1 MSAESLIGRERELA
15 SLRAMLERPVRLVSV
30 TGPAGVGKT
39 RVAYAAADAVA
50 RDLEWRVVRVPLA
63 ALAEWRLVGDAVA
76 AAAGL
81 GEAGGERPG
90 IEAAAE
96 ALGDARVLLVL
107 DNFEHLAPAAGDVAA
122 LLAACRGL
130 IVLVTSR
137 HVLHLAGEHMLPLAP
152 LALSATG
159 ERDPDTAMRSAAV
172 ALFVSR
178 ACARDPA
185 FALTA
190 DVTPAV
196 VEICRRVDGLP
207 LAIELAAAR
216 VAVLP
221 PPAMLAHWDS
231 AVGLDA
237 PGALDLPP
245 RQRTLRRA
253 FDWSYAL
260 LGPQE
265 RALLRRLSAFP
276 GGFDLA
282 VAVAACRGDG
292 GVLPALDVDPIV
304 ALGALI
310 DRSLVE
316 RDADGPASAP
326 SYRQL
331 RTVREYLGEQ
341 LALAGEQDAADLL
354 MARWCAE
361 AARSVVNFNTLH
373 GSREQLDGLESA
385 LDNLRGALAV
395 LIRLAPGEGV
405 DLARDLT
412 ALWKA
417 RHVREG
423 REWVEAALAAAGD
436 EIASERRARGL
447 WTAALLAGFQGDYE
461 AQKRLA
467 AQGLAAA
474 RAGEDAVTL
483 ARALYGDA
491 MATGSGDRYREA
503 LELSERLGDR
513 VGIAAASNDLGE
525 LARGAGELAVARG
538 LYARA
543 VAVRRELGDAVG
555 QAMAAHNLAHVL
567 LAEGEREEAEALL
580 LEAFEA
586 VSDVGDRH
594 MRAALLAAL
603 ASAGAMT
610 SAVAMLHGAAE
621 AELGAA
627 HVVLDP
633 IDAGPFAAAA
643 AALSRT
649 LGAERFAAARLRGGA
664 LGHDEQLR
672 LVRQIVTRAP
682 PAAGALTGRE
692 VEVVRLVATGMTN
705 REIAQR
711 LVLSDHT
718 VHRHVSN
725 ILTKLGVRSRAAAA
739 SLAAQRGLL

>member
-1 MSAESLIGRERELA
+1 VFAEALIGRERELA

-39 RVAYAAADAVA
+39 RVAYATADAAA
-50 RDLEWRVVRVPLA
+50 RDLDWRVVRVPLA

-76 AAAGL
+76 AAAGA
-81 GEAGGERPG
+81 GEGEGERRG
-90 IEAAAE
+90 IDAAAE

-122 LLAACRGL
+122 LLAACPGL
-130 IVLVTSR
+130 IVLATSR

-152 LALSATG
+152 LALPAAG
-159 ERDPDTAMRSAAV
+159 ERDPAKALGSAAV
-172 ALFVSR
+172 ALFVAR
-178 ACARDPA
+178 ARARDPA
-185 FALTA
+185 FTLTA

-253 FDWSYAL
+253 IDWSYAL
-260 LGPQE
+260 LGLPE

-276 GGFDLA
+276 GGFDLPA
-282 VAVAACRGDG
+282 VAAACRGDG
-292 GVLPALDVDPIV
+292 EGLPALDLEPIG

-310 DRSLVE
+310 DRSLVQ
-316 RDADGPASAP
+316 RDDDGPAGTP

-331 RTVREYLGEQ
+331 RTVREYLREQ
-341 LALAGEQDAADLL
+341 LALAGEEDAADLL
-354 MARWCAE
+354 MARWCAR
-361 AARSVVNFNTLH
+361 AAGSAAGFFALH
-373 GSREQLDGLESA
+373 RSREQLDGLESE
-385 LDNLRGALAV
+385 LDNLRRALTA
-395 LIRLAPGEGV
+395 LIRLAPGESV
-405 DLARDLT
+405 DLAADLI

-423 REWVEAALAAAGD
+423 REWAERALAAAGD
-436 EIASERRARGL
+436 GIPGERRARGF

-474 RAGEDAVTL
+474 QAGDDALTL

-491 MATGSGDRYREA
+491 MATGSGDRYQEA
-503 LELSERLGDR
+503 LKLSERLDDR
-513 VGIAAASNDLGE
+513 VGIAAACNDLGE
-525 LARGAGELAVARG
+525 LARAAGALSVAHG
-538 LYARA
+538 FYARA
-543 VAVRRELGDAVG
+543 LAMRRELGDAAG
-555 QAMAAHNLAHVL
+555 QAMAAHNLAHIL
-567 LAEGEREEAEALL
+567 LAEGEREGAEALL

-586 VSDVGDRH
+586 ASDVGDRP
-594 MRAALLAAL
+594 MRATLLAAL
-603 ASAGAMT
+603 VSAGAMT

-621 AELGAA
+621 SELAAA

-633 IDAGPFAAAA
+633 IDAGPFRAAT
-643 AALSRT
+643 AALRGT
-649 LGAERFAAARLRGGA
+649 LGAEGFADARRRGRA
-664 LGHDEQLR
+664 LGHDEQVR
-672 LVRQIVTRAP
+672 LVRRIVKRGP

-705 REIAQR
+705 RQIAQQ

-725 ILTKLGVRSRAAAA
+725 ILTKLGVRSRTAAA